1 MGQTDLVYYPQME
14 EVVRQYARSPEYR
27 GERLLRI
34 HEFERLSRGGDEV
47 VIFGRS
53 GHYHHYD
60 LRHIR
65 LLRDRGKLP
74 AGNETTLVLYDWHED
89 LDHDP
94 RGTELGNGTWGY
106 LGLMEGLYA
115 NMYVVGT
122 DPRGFNELNSTLW
135 DGEEIRATTEETLK
149 LLDRVCL
156 FPAEVSHYCL
166 KLFPECEHFLDEN
179 CSVDKY
185 FTVREGGFV
194 QVRFKSATEVSYER
208 RKEGVV
214 VSIDLDVLKKPEV
227 KTDCPQGAMGVDEL
241 LGHLEKLRQTGR
253 INTFLICGLAES
265 AESVDEKSLESVSRV
280 LSRCAEL
287 LGD

>member
-1 MGQTDLVYYPQME
+1 MGETDLVYYPQVE
-14 EVVRQYARSPEYR
+14 AAIRHYARSAHYR
-27 GERLLRI
+27 GETLLPI
-34 HEFERLSRGGDEV
+34 QEFEQLTRADDEV

-74 AGNETTLVLYDWHED
+74 AGSETTLVLYDWHED

-94 RGTELGNGTWGY
+94 RGTKLGNGTWGY

-135 DGEEIRATTEETLK
+135 DKEEIRATTEETLK
-149 LLDRVCL
+149 LLDRVYL

-166 KLFPECEHFLDEN
+166 KLFPECEHFLDRN

-185 FTVREGGFV
+185 FTVREGGFA
-194 QVRFKSATEVSYER
+194 QVRFKSAREVNYGNR
-208 RKEGVV
+208 RAGVV
-214 VSIDLDVLKKPEV
+214 VSIDLDVLKKSEV

-253 INTFLICGLAES
+253 INAFLICGLTES
-265 AESVDEKSLESVSRV
+265 AESLDQKTLESVSRV
-280 LSRCAEL
+280 LSRCPGL